1 MGDMV
6 QMDDHITN
14 RTPDLPDDVILKK
27 HGEDVYSCIMLRK
40 KFTGNSLISSTM
52 SFDHRMAPLIVI
64 AGEIGKSAKGEAEHR
79 EHYEVVLFDE
89 GINIWHHT
97 YRDGKPGWYKAAFLK
112 AKFLPKKRYDLQ
124 VKLSYTKRGKVM
136 TVTCDGKTFGYTDN
150 NLPDSYYAGLI
161 GCDADNRRAEAG
173 YWLGEPYWGRG
184 YATEALGALLAFAF
198 TTLELNRVGA
208 RHFGSNPASGRVMEK
223 CGMRRE
229 GVLREY
235 ILKNGAFE
243 DAVCCGILKSEWLL
257 AQRAAQR

>member
-1 MGDMV
+1 MNKVNRTCCTIAVSLCCCTCAVSAEEYSTTFERGKWNPQTCLPVKSPRFNYMGDMV

-124 VKLSYTKRGKVM
+124 VKLSYTKRGKIM

-161 GCDADNRRAEAG
+161 GCEGRNRF
-173 YWLGEPYWGRG
+173 YD
-184 YATEALGALLAFAF
+184 FK
-198 TTLELNRVGA
+198 V
-208 RHFGSNPASGRVMEK
+208 K
-223 CGMRRE
+223 
-229 GVLREY
+229 
-235 ILKNGAFE
+235 
-243 DAVCCGILKSEWLL
+243 
-257 AQRAAQR
+257 Q